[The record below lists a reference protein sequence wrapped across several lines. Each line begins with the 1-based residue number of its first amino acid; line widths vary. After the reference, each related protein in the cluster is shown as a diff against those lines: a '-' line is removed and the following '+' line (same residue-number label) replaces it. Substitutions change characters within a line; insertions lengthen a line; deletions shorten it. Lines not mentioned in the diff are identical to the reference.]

1 MAEVSIRLPDG
12 TRLSDHELVRRFGDE
27 TPIAQIVEA
36 LGVEPIIFG
45 KLIRILPQDISAES
59 VVRVSGTGPH
69 VNLFGL

>member
-12 TRLSDHELVRRFGDE
+12 TRLSGHEPVRRFGDE
-27 TPIAQIVEA
+27 TPIAQVVEA
-36 LGVEPIIFG
+36 LGVEPVTLD
-45 KLIRILPQDISAES
+45 KPIRILPQDIPVES